1 MACKPLSAMMLSSLR
16 AGPVGWVSPCCCFE
30 SVTLIPYMLEV
41 FMAGD
46 RGFRKRS
53 TRIVASR
60 KPC

>member
-1 MACKPLSAMMLSSLR
+1 
-16 AGPVGWVSPCCCFE
+16 
-30 SVTLIPYMLEV
+30 MLEV